1 MKTYLVPQVSGEP
14 DWDAVPAASID
25 TLQWSPPVPVRAEAR
40 LCWDRDALLVRLRA
54 WEPAVRAV
62 HRGRLCAVCEDSCL
76 EFFLRP
82 GADLRYLNFE
92 FNPNCALYLGIG
104 TGMDNLVRLLPQD
117 PGQLFRPKA
126 DRLPDGWQ
134 IRYRVPFSFLRVF
147 FPAFAPAAGLVLHG
161 NFYKCGDRTEQ
172 EHYLAWSPLTSA
184 VPSFHRPQ
192 DFGELIL
199 G

>member
-14 DWDAVPAASID
+14 DWDAVPAAPID

-82 GADLRYLNFE
+82 WDDMRYLNFE
-92 FNPNCALYLGIG
+92 FNLNCALYLGIG
-104 TGMDNLVRLLPQD
+104 TGMDTEKVRSALHECTTEP
-117 PGQLFRPKA
+117 A
-126 DRLPDGWQ
+126 DEN
-134 IRYRVPFSFLRVF
+134 
-147 FPAFAPAAGLVLHG
+147 A
-161 NFYKCGDRTEQ
+161 
-172 EHYLAWSPLTSA
+172 
-184 VPSFHRPQ
+184 
-192 DFGELIL
+192 IL
-199 G
+199 GVHKYVMP